1 MTSVIDKN
9 IYNQLLIKFQPKVIE
24 NEEEY
29 ESFYNVLL
37 ELMMQSEKSSE
48 ELAIMRLIAKLV
60 EDFDNKQ
67 KKPRPASPHEILL
80 DLMEEA
86 NLKQSDL
93 VGKIGSK
100 GVVSEI
106 VNQKRSIS
114 KSQAK
119 TLGEMFNVSPALFI

>member
-29 ESFYNVLL
+29 ESFYHILL
-37 ELMMQSEKSSE
+37 ELMIQSEKSSE
-48 ELAIMRLIAKLV
+48 ELAMMRLIAKLV

-67 KKPRPASPHEILL
+67 KKPRAASPHEILL

-119 TLGEMFNVSPALFI
+119 TLGEMFHVSPVLFI